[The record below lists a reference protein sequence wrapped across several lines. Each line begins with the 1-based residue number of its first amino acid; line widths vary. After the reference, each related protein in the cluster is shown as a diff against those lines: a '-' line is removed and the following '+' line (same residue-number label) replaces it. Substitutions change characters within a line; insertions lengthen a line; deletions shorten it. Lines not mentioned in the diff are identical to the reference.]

1 MKTIIKLTLVLCL
14 FGSVAF
20 AGDMP
25 GGGRQCPPEG
35 CTPPPCTVD
44 CGGSA
49 QLGDEN
55 AVLASEAI
63 VTTTDVVIDLVKDTL
78 EFLF

>member
-14 FGSVAF
+14 FGSIAL

-25 GGGRQCPPEG
+25 SGNRNCPPEG
-35 CTPPPCTVD
+35 CPPPPPI
-44 CGGSA
+44 A
-49 QLGDEN
+49 QQLGDDET
-55 AVLASEAI
+55 LTTSDTT
-63 VTTTDVVIDLVKDTL
+63 VTTADVVIDLVKNTL

>member
-14 FGSVAF
+14 FGSIAL

-25 GGGRQCPPEG
+25 SGNRNCPPEG
-35 CTPPPCTVD
+35 CPPPPPPI
-44 CGGSA
+44 A
-49 QLGDEN
+49 QQLGDDET
-55 AVLASEAI
+55 LTTSDTT
-63 VTTTDVVIDLVKDTL
+63 VTTADVVIDLVKNTL